1 EIIRKFV
8 NRLLIL
14 DEEDR
19 DKIDPEKL
27 IDELNTSDI
36 EQIAAYT
43 TKWLE
48 KRDEVRNRKQ
58 EEDPYD
64 AKIRDAKAEFGRKR
78 IAQEAKKLGLAALL
92 CRLAVGSTNG
102 AQFDQQL
109 KRTINKQKNSSSNSI
124 PVISGDIKRP
134 DCKLNQI
141 KVLCKLRI
149 LLFI

>member
-1 EIIRKFV
+1 TEIIRKFV

-58 EEDPYD
+58 EEDP
-64 AKIRDAKAEFGRKR
+64 
-78 IAQEAKKLGLAALL
+78 
-92 CRLAVGSTNG
+92 
-102 AQFDQQL
+102 
-109 KRTINKQKNSSSNSI
+109 
-124 PVISGDIKRP
+124 
-134 DCKLNQI
+134 
-141 KVLCKLRI
+141 
-149 LLFI
+149 